1 MMKINDDNDE
11 AASSVFTYKSQSI
24 WRLQTTGITSKH
36 VVHCWPMLNIEYQLL
51 ENATADEFDAAINSL
66 S

>member
-1 MMKINDDNDE
+1 MIMMKLLLLFLPINLNQAGNYRQQE
-11 AASSVFTYKSQSI
+11 EQ
-24 WRLQTTGITSKH
+24 QNH
-36 VVHCWPMLNIEYQLL
+36 VVHCWSMLTIEYQLL